1 MLICTGSVLP
11 FEIKEVIYKLVKYDK
26 DSAAICCIWVI
37 DVICMLNLFFIQ
49 IKDYFVIKFI
59 EAKKHYRCE

>member
-11 FEIKEVIYKLVKYDK
+11 FEIKEVTYKLVKYDK

-49 IKDYFVIKFI
+49 IV
-59 EAKKHYRCE
+59 